1 MNPLHIGRGCQVAGV
16 VLILTAIFLLG
27 DMLTKLPRDWPRAQR
42 ITCVNNLKQIG
53 LATRTWAIDHD
64 GPFPFKV
71 STNAGG
77 TMEFC
82 ATGGDGFD
90 SNAALHFQV
99 MSNEL
104 STPLIL
110 VCPQDRSRKPAARF
124 SSLQASNVT
133 YRLRSGTNI
142 NESVPAEMLASCP
155 VHGNILLCDGSVV
168 GVRPDPRAAWNDWI
182 DLMRYNI
189 QSWFSPVGLEVMV
202 IGLVL
207 LWAGSRLT
215 SEAKGGRRSL
225 GLIIGEALLLILAM
239 LLIGLMLIGT
249 AHF

>member
-1 MNPLHIGRGCQVAGV
+1 MNRLRIGRGCQIAGL
-16 VLILTAIFLLG
+16 VLILAAIFLLG

-64 GPFPFKV
+64 GSFPFHL

-82 ATGGDGFD
+82 AQGSDGFD
-90 SNAALHFQV
+90 SNTAVHFQV

-104 STPLIL
+104 VTPLIL

-142 NESVPAEMLASCP
+142 NESVPSEMLASCP
-155 VHGNILLCDGSVV
+155 VDGNILLCDGSVV

-182 DLMRYNI
+182 DLMRYNT

-202 IGLVL
+202 TGLVL
-207 LWAGSRLT
+207 LWVGSRLT
-215 SEAKGGRRSL
+215 WRSKGGPRPK
-225 GLIIGEALLLILAM
+225 GLILGEAILLILAV
-239 LLIGLMLIGT
+239 LLLGLLLVGT